1 MPLQGTELAIVIV
14 LFAAVS
20 VLGFFASRWRK
31 SSTVSLDEWA
41 LAGRGF
47 RSWTSWFVVG
57 GDLYTAYTYVAVP
70 ALLFGSGA
78 IGFYA
83 LPYVAIEY
91 PLVFLIMIRLWSVCK
106 THGYVTAADFVRARF
121 GSPTLALAVAIT
133 GVVATMPYIALN
145 LLGIQAVLAT
155 MGVSGSWPLIIAFVV
170 LAVFT
175 YKSGVRAPAL
185 ISFVKDI
192 LVYIVI
198 AVAIFYIP
206 ARLGGWTHIFDSY
219 NAHFKSTPPGTA
231 NLLTGA
237 NQWQYITLALGS
249 AFAIF
254 LYPHSV
260 TGVLT
265 TRNRAV
271 VKRTLAALPI
281 YSFVLGLIA
290 LFGVMAIAGHIKPL
304 TGTNGKPNTNTVV
317 PNLFQHMFP
326 SWFTGLAFAMIVIGA
341 LVPAAFMS
349 IAAANLFTRN
359 IYKEYLRP
367 NASHREQTQVSKIV
381 SLVVKAGALL
391 FILLINPQFSINL
404 QLLGG
409 AIILQTLPSVMIGL
423 YNRWLHRGA
432 LIVGWAAGMI
442 VSIWTFYLTPDAAL
456 NELHW
461 GGTAFALSHLGL
473 HSDVEIYIGFIGVVV
488 NLVVAYA
495 VTLLLKVLKTP
506 EGTDETAPADYFTDV
521 ADRAPT
527 APEAPAVPTGA

>member
-1 MPLQGTELAIVIV
+1 MPRQGTELAIVIV
-14 LFAAVS
+14 LFAVVSAV
-20 VLGFFASRWRK
+20 GFGASRWRR
-31 SSTVSLDEWA
+31 SSQVSLDEWA

-47 RSWTSWFVVG
+47 RSWVSWFVVG

-91 PLVFLIMIRLWSVCK
+91 PLVYLIMIRLWSVCK
-106 THGYVTAADFVRARF
+106 THGYVTSADFVRARF

-133 GVVATMPYIALN
+133 GIVATMPYIALN
-145 LLGIQAVLAT
+145 LLGIQAVLLT
-155 MGVSGSWPLIIAFVV
+155 MGITGSWPLIIAFVV
-170 LAVFT
+170 LAAFT

-185 ISFVKDI
+185 ISFIKDG
-192 LVYIVI
+192 LVYLVI

-206 ARLGGWTHIFDSY
+206 AKLGGWGHIFGSF
-219 NAHFKSTPPGTA
+219 NAHFKATPPGTA
-231 NLLTGA
+231 FLLTSA

-271 VKRTLAALPI
+271 VKRTMAGLPI
-281 YSFVLGLIA
+281 YSFILGLIA
-290 LFGVMAIAGHIKPL
+290 LFGVMAIAGHIPPL
-304 TGTNGKPNTNTVV
+304 TGANGKPNTNTVV

-326 SWFTGLAFAMIVIGA
+326 PWFTGLAFAMIVIGA

-359 IYKEYLRP
+359 IYKEYLRRD
-367 NASHREQTQVSKIV
+367 ASQREETQVSKIV
-381 SLVVKAGALL
+381 SLLVKAGALL
-391 FILLINPQFSINL
+391 FILLINPQFSIDL

-409 AIILQTLPSVMIGL
+409 AIILQTLPSVMLGL
-423 YNRWLHRGA
+423 YTRWLHRGA
-432 LIVGWAAGMI
+432 LIAGWAAGMTAC
-442 VSIWTFYLTPDAAL
+442 VWTFYLTPNPAL
-456 NELHW
+456 KQPHW

-473 HSDVEIYIGFIGVVV
+473 NTDVGIYIGFIGVVV
-488 NLVVAYA
+488 NLVVTVAGT
-495 VTLLLKVLKTP
+495 VLLKAVRARD
-506 EGTDETAPADYFTDV
+506 GVDQTAAADYFTDV
-521 ADRAPT
+521 SDGVPAEPVVT
-527 APEAPAVPTGA
+527 AGGLA